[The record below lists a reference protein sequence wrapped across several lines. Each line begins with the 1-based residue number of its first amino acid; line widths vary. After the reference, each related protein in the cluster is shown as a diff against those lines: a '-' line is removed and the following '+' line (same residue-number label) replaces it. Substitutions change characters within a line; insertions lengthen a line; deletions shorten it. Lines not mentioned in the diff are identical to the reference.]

1 MFWNAWLTTAKR
13 AAKAFW
19 NSELQ
24 KSLWKKPKTDLY
36 SAARCIKE
44 FDLTR
49 SVKHTWCRRLRLVTE
64 VKSWLICR
72 LNRFLSVI
80 LDALEP
86 SEDDKLRDWQ
96 FVTDI
101 VWSTIKFQERH
112 TSLTDVVTK
121 LKDRYEKI
129 SDEISLGRE
138 SQLGKLWAQVLFKF
152 PLIIWTSVSV
162 SKRHSSPGAPWNE
175 IFCKKVSKNLKSL
188 TRDLVVC

>member
-1 MFWNAWLTTAKR
+1 M
-13 AAKAFW
+13 
-19 NSELQ
+19 
-24 KSLWKKPKTDLY
+24 
-36 SAARCIKE
+36 
-44 FDLTR
+44 
-49 SVKHTWCRRLRLVTE
+49 
-64 VKSWLICR
+64 
-72 LNRFLSVI
+72 I

-152 PLIIWTSVSV
+152 PLII
-162 SKRHSSPGAPWNE
+162 
-175 IFCKKVSKNLKSL
+175 
-188 TRDLVVC
+188 